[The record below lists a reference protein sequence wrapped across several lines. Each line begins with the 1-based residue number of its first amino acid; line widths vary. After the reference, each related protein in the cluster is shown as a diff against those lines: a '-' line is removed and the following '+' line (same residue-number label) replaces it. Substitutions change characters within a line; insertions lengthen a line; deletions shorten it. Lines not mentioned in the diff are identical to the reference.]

1 MSYQF
6 DSIVNRSEAN
16 ALKEMIF
23 NRAREKNQGMQES
36 VQSDIMDLARE
47 AFVSKNNPFSQ
58 ILQENKPE
66 ADTVEIN
73 TPAVKAEAVS
83 ETESIKETPE
93 IGFAQK
99 QFAPRAI
106 AQNRVINNE
115 ISASTIYNNM
125 TEAREGLTRK
135 RGFMGALE
143 FLNTQAAVS
152 LARVNRT
159 DRFEM
164 IV

>member
-1 MSYQF
+1 MSYKF
-6 DSIVNRSEAN
+6 DSIVNRSEVN

-23 NRAREKNQGMQES
+23 NRAKEKNQGMQES

-47 AFVSKNNPFSQ
+47 SFVSRNNPFSQ
-58 ILQENKPE
+58 ILKENKPE
-66 ADTVEIN
+66 IDTVEIS
-73 TPAVKAEAVS
+73 TPAVKTETVS
-83 ETESIKETPE
+83 ETGITEEEPE
-93 IGFAQK
+93 IGFAQR
-99 QFAPRAI
+99 QFAPRAV
-106 AQNRVINNE
+106 AQNKIINNE

-152 LARVNRT
+152 LARVNRA